1 MTKLQL
7 CQHDIIKGSLSCKH
21 EMFQTHNSHLVFIGF
36 TVPEVYKQEAS
47 GLQTEAAKLDLM
59 SLITVNIFLLQ

>member
-1 MTKLQL
+1 
-7 CQHDIIKGSLSCKH
+7 
-21 EMFQTHNSHLVFIGF
+21 MFQTHNSHLVFIGF

-59 SLITVNIFLLQ
+59 ESDYCKYFSSTVTASWQG

>member
-1 MTKLQL
+1 M
-7 CQHDIIKGSLSCKH
+7 SCKH

>member
-1 MTKLQL
+1 MKCFKLITVIW
-7 CQHDIIKGSLSCKH
+7 CSL
-21 EMFQTHNSHLVFIGF
+21 
-36 TVPEVYKQEAS
+36 VPEVYKQEAS